1 LVCQHP
7 DRVLIERGKII
18 GAETQALADHHKVSA
33 DAIYRHMRNHVTA
46 ETRQAYLS
54 EDGLRRLADQAAAD
68 GLSTLDR
75 YRVAVG
81 QLQNQLHQAAAEGD
95 RPAVAN
101 LSRALFHGLG
111 DLGRLTG
118 EALEHVGNI
127 SLVQNNFYQSPDY
140 LALQSMLISA
150 LAPFPDAMRAVLTGL
165 EALESP
171 PTSDPKLIEGT
182 VVE

>member
-1 LVCQHP
+1 VCSHP
-7 DRVLIERGKII
+7 DRVLIERAKII
-18 GAETQALADHHKVSA
+18 GARTSDVAKQYSVSEDAL
-33 DAIYRHMRNHVTA
+33 YRHCRNHLTA

-54 EDGLRRLADQAAAD
+54 EDGLRRLAEQAAQD

-81 QLQNQLHQAAAEGD
+81 QLQNQLHQAAEEGD

-140 LALQSMLISA
+140 LALQSMLIEA
-150 LAPFPDAMRAVLTGL
+150 LAPFPDAMRAVLSGL

-171 PTSDPKLIEGT
+171 SVEEPKLIEGRT
-182 VVE
+182 IE